1 EGNARQAWIQG
12 SSPEKS
18 RPEAREGLP
27 RPASRHLQ
35 ARDRGRRARDDAV
48 GPGPPRAPPRL
59 PLTLDRADQR
69 GGAAER
75 RLVLAL
81 HRWPEEGEHRPGP
94 QGSGG
99 HRRSRSTGVCR
110 DRQARRG
117 VGTRGSSQ
125 RGRVGRIPARLS
137 SFPKE
142 REVIDRIDAL
152 LAEARQELSA
162 AQSEQQVEAAR
173 VKYLGKSGSL
183 SGLRKSL
190 GSIAAADRP
199 RVGKLVTDAI
209 ATFESLLEDARRNV
223 GRRELDKDLNREKL
237 DVTLPGRTRR
247 RGHRHPPGRIIGP
260 GKVYRSDSDPTHTPM
275 FHQVEC
281 LHVEE
286 GISMAHMRGTLD
298 AFVKAFF
305 GPTIQTRLRP
315 SYFPF
320 TEPSAEVDIS
330 HPLCGGKGCKLCKG
344 SGWLEVLGAGM
355 VNPDVL
361 AGVGY
366 DPEQITG

>member
-1 EGNARQAWIQG
+1 M
-12 SSPEKS
+12 
-18 RPEAREGLP
+18 
-27 RPASRHLQ
+27 
-35 ARDRGRRARDDAV
+35 
-48 GPGPPRAPPRL
+48 
-59 PLTLDRADQR
+59 
-69 GGAAER
+69 
-75 RLVLAL
+75 
-81 HRWPEEGEHRPGP
+81 
-94 QGSGG
+94 
-99 HRRSRSTGVCR
+99 
-110 DRQARRG
+110 
-117 VGTRGSSQ
+117 
-125 RGRVGRIPARLS
+125 
-137 SFPKE
+137 
-142 REVIDRIDAL
+142 IDRIDAL

-162 AQSEQQVEAAR
+162 AQTEPQVEAAR

-190 GSIAAADRP
+190 GSVPAAERP
-199 RVGKLVTDAI
+199 RTGKLVTDAI
-209 ATFESLLEDARRNV
+209 AQVEGLLEEARRNLA
-223 GRRELDKDLNREKL
+223 RRALEQDLNREKL
-237 DVTLPGRTRR
+237 DVTLPGRSRR
-247 RGHRHPPGRIIGP
+247 RGRRHPVSQAMDDIVEIFARLGFHVADGPEIEWDLYNFEKLGFPPDHPARDMQDTFFLDAKSQPVPPPGSPPTKGAMEQLLLRTHTSPVQVRAMLAQKPPVRIIAP

-298 AFVKAFF
+298 AFAKAFF
-305 GPTIQTRLRP
+305 GPDIRTRLRP

-330 HPLCGGKGCKLCKG
+330 HPLCGGKGCRLCKG

-366 DPEQITG
+366 DPEKITGYAFGVGIDRLAMLRHNLDDLRTLFENDVRFLEQS

>member
-1 EGNARQAWIQG
+1 
-12 SSPEKS
+12 
-18 RPEAREGLP
+18 
-27 RPASRHLQ
+27 
-35 ARDRGRRARDDAV
+35 
-48 GPGPPRAPPRL
+48 
-59 PLTLDRADQR
+59 
-69 GGAAER
+69 
-75 RLVLAL
+75 
-81 HRWPEEGEHRPGP
+81 
-94 QGSGG
+94 
-99 HRRSRSTGVCR
+99 
-110 DRQARRG
+110 
-117 VGTRGSSQ
+117 
-125 RGRVGRIPARLS
+125 
-137 SFPKE
+137 
-142 REVIDRIDAL
+142 RIDAL
-152 LAEARQELSA
+152 LGEARQELA
-162 AQSEQQVEAAR
+162 TAQSEQQVEAAR

-190 GSIAAADRP
+190 GAVPTADRP

-209 ATFESLLEDARRNV
+209 ATFESLLEDARRNI
-223 GRRELDKDLNREKL
+223 GRRELEKDLNREKL

-247 RGHRHPPGRIIGP
+247 RGHRHPVSQAMDDIVEIFARLGFHVADGP
-260 GKVYRSDSDPTHTPM
+260 EIDSDPTHTPM

-366 DPEQITG
+366 DPEQFTGYAFGVGIDRLAMLRHDLDDLRTLFENDVRFLEQL